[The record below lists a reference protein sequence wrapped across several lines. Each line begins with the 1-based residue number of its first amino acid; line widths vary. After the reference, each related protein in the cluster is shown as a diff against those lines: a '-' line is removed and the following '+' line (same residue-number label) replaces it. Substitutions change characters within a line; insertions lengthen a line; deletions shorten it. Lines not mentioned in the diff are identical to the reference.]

1 MERSLKERLVGA
13 AVLVILAVIF
23 IPMLFNDTPGNEPV
37 ITESNIPP
45 KPDDIPVPPEAD
57 FNSRIIPLQQG
68 ETGTAVSTTEKK
80 TKEKPTEEN
89 KPATVTATEEQKPTQ
104 TAMVNE
110 EPATNMGLSAWVVQ
124 LGSFTSE
131 ENAQALNQKLRKTG
145 YKAFVEPLKQKTSVV
160 YRVRV
165 GPELKREDAESIREQ
180 LKKNLN
186 LDGIIAQYP

>member
-68 ETGTAVSTTEKK
+68 ETDTAVSTTEKK
-80 TKEKPTEEN
+80 TKEQN
-89 KPATVTATEEQKPTQ
+89 
-104 TAMVNE
+104 
-110 EPATNMGLSAWVVQ
+110 
-124 LGSFTSE
+124 
-131 ENAQALNQKLRKTG
+131 RR
-145 YKAFVEPLKQKTSVV
+145 LK
-160 YRVRV
+160 
-165 GPELKREDAESIREQ
+165 G
-180 LKKNLN
+180 NL
-186 LDGIIAQYP
+186 